1 MEAARDTLL
10 ANLSGARRHVLAAA
24 DGLDEADLARPL
36 VPSGWTIA
44 ALLSHLALDDEMFWI
59 GAVLG
64 GDPDAIADLT
74 DGWSTGWT
82 GAAAIER
89 YRAEIE
95 RSDRILATAD
105 LDRPPAWTPPP
116 EVFPFPPF
124 EASWQVVD
132 HLLVETA
139 THAGH
144 LDIVR
149 ELIDGRQYL
158 VL

>member
-1 MEAARDTLL
+1 MEPARESLL
-10 ANLSGARRHVLAAA
+10 ANLRAERRHVLAAV
-24 DGLDEADLARPL
+24 DGLGEADLNRSL

-64 GDPDAIADLT
+64 ADAEAIDGLI

-82 GAAAIER
+82 GAAALDR
-89 YRAEIE
+89 YRTEIE
-95 RSDRILATAD
+95 RSDRILAAAD
-105 LDRPPAWTPPP
+105 LDRPPLWTPPP

-124 EASWQVVD
+124 ADSWQVV
-132 HLLVETA
+132 LRVLVETS

-149 ELIDGRQYL
+149 ELIDGHQHL
-158 VL
+158 VV